1 MKKIFETFKTT
12 YKLGWIPFVKALINS
27 TAILVSLFS
36 GILLVV
42 TTDELYLKI
51 LYGLMY
57 GLISVIMFLIGAS
70 YLGSDIELHAR
81 DENIKLLVT
90 MLSDSD
96 ETIQILEDLKDNVS
110 DSVNSDVNDS
120 VSDSVSTGTDA

>member
-81 DENIKLLVT
+81 DENIKLLNT
-90 MLSDSD
+90 MLSD
-96 ETIQILEDLKDNVS
+96 LEDLKDNVS